1 MVDSQQNTIKE
12 YDEAKPPIIIAS
24 VTPKGSVMIEQNQE
38 VIKNTKDMKV
48 EISGN
53 IQEGSSNSVT
63 ITIIR
68 PDGTS
73 DDLRVLTNDRGYYF
87 IPTNLNKKWLEGDYV
102 IITKYNDVEIGQ
114 IKFTVKQNE

>member
-1 MVDSQQNTIKE
+1 
-12 YDEAKPPIIIAS
+12 
-24 VTPKGSVMIEQNQE
+24 
-38 VIKNTKDMKV
+38 MKV

-87 IPTNLNKKWLEGDYV
+87 IPTTLNKKWLEGDYV
-102 IITKYNDVEIGQ
+102 IITKYNGVEIGQ
-114 IKFTVKQNE
+114 VKFTVKQNE